1 MLIGRWALPPEA
13 IGSWLEV
20 IRACPLPL
28 MSDECVCRSLCLVC
42 SLFVSRSLYFFACSH
57 CLFIPL
63 NVPFGN
69 LTVKWSNNRRGSTSD
84 AKCTG
89 GLIAQRFSIHPNV
102 SHPQFSTFLQLLTV
116 SSIDTNPSDEILSA
130 SRVRRNPHKYHFSES
145 SSENTAPHDCTAS
158 SFLISCYLFLF
169 MVADVSVRW
178 KTANAVL

>member
-1 MLIGRWALPPEA
+1 
-13 IGSWLEV
+13 
-20 IRACPLPL
+20 

-84 AKCTG
+84 AKCTR

-116 SSIDTNPSDEILSA
+116 SSIDTKPSDEILSA
-130 SRVRRNPHKYHFSES
+130 SQVRRNPHKYHFSES
-145 SSENTAPHDCTAS
+145 SSESTAPRDCAAS
-158 SFLISCYLFLF
+158 SFLISWPRCIYFFSWLRTLASGEKRLTRFCNCCETDFTHSSCL
-169 MVADVSVRW
+169 V
-178 KTANAVL
+178 